1 MPIAGDGGA
10 YSWLSAVVAVL
21 TSLTGAGQVG
31 CLAPPEGS
39 QHLISRRCCA
49 LPPAPPFSHTR
60 QGLACPK
67 SCPKTATYRSLR
79 SLQLAALTPSAAR
92 KTFKNRPRLV
102 SRVSPASAYLDIRAL
117 AARVLSFSRCDR
129 RTR

>member
-92 KTFKNRPRLV
+92 KHSKIDLGSYRGCRRRPHFCT
-102 SRVSPASAYLDIRAL
+102 SRAL
-117 AARVLSFSRCDR
+117 AARVLRFSHWDR
-129 RTR
+129 